1 MSSKTR
7 LSAFLAVLLVGAL
20 AIVVAGCGGSSSSSP
35 NTTSESEEST
45 ETAGGAGEEEAAE
58 EEETGAEEEPSG
70 GGEKLTVGS
79 DIPYPPFEQ
88 KAPGGGYTGFDVELM
103 EAIGK
108 EIGREPEFIDS
119 SFETIFRDVAQGK
132 FEAVMSAATI
142 TPEREKVVSFSLPYY
157 LSEQAILVKEGS
169 EITGLSD
176 LKGKVIAAQQ
186 GTTGLELGK
195 EKAEAKEI
203 RPFPEGPDA
212 DNALKA
218 GVVEAVIIDAPVA
231 KKQAEELGGIEIVEK
246 VPTDETYGIALAPES
261 TELLEQINEGLKK
274 AIEDGNYTKV
284 YEKWFKE
291 APPLEGLEK
300 AIEEAEAK

>member
-1 MSSKTR
+1 LSSKTR
-7 LSAFLAVLLVGAL
+7 LAAFLAVLLVGAVS
-20 AIVVAGCGGSSSSSP
+20 IVVAGCGGGSSSSSSSS
-35 NTTSESEEST
+35 TTSESEEST
-45 ETAGGAGEEEAAE
+45 ETAGGAGEEES
-58 EEETGAEEEPSG
+58 SG
-70 GGEKLTVGS
+70 GGETLTVGS

-88 KAPGGGYTGFDVELM
+88 GKKGSYTGFDVELM

-108 EIGREPEFIDS
+108 EIEREPEFIDS
-119 SFETIFRDVAQGK
+119 SFETIFRDLAQEK

-142 TPEREKVVSFSLPYY
+142 TEEREKVVDFSLPYY

-176 LKGKVIAAQQ
+176 LKGKVVGAQQ

-195 EKAEAKEI
+195 EKAEAGEL

-218 GVVEAVIIDAPVA
+218 GTVEAVIIDAPVA
-231 KKQAEELGGIEIVEK
+231 KQQAEELGGIEIVEK
-246 VPTDETYGIALAPES
+246 VPTEETYGIAIAKGN
-261 TELLEQINEGLKK
+261 TELLEGINEGLKMT
-274 AIEDGNYTKV
+274 IEDGSYAKV

>member
-1 MSSKTR
+1 MFVLSSNFRSEAGLISKTR
-7 LSAFLAVLLVGAL
+7 MAAFFAVLLVGAVAL
-20 AIVVAGCGGSSSSSP
+20 VAAGCGSSSSSSSSTGSE
-35 NTTSESEEST
+35 TTEET
-45 ETAGGAGEEEAAE
+45 TGGGGEEA
-58 EEETGAEEEPSG
+58 SG
-70 GGEKLTVGS
+70 GGEPLTVGS

-88 KAPGGGYTGFDVELM
+88 KAKSGGYTGFDVELM

-142 TPEREKVVSFSLPYY
+142 TEEREKVVAFSNPYY

-169 EITGLSD
+169 SITGLAD
-176 LKGKVIAAQQ
+176 LKGKVVAAQQ

-195 EKAEAKEI
+195 EKAEASEL
-203 RPFPEGPDA
+203 RPYPEGPDA

-218 GVVEAVIIDAPVA
+218 GTVEAVIIDAPVA
-231 KKQAEELGGIEIVEK
+231 KQQAEELGGIEIVEK
-246 VPTDETYGIALAPES
+246 VPTEESYGIAVEKNN
-261 TELLEQINEGLKK
+261 TELVEQINEGLKK
-274 AIEDGNYTKV
+274 TVEDGSYAKV

>member
-1 MSSKTR
+1 MFSKTR
-7 LSAFLAVLLVGAL
+7 LAAFLAVLLVGAVAL
-20 AIVVAGCGGSSSSSP
+20 VVTGCGGGGSS
-35 NTTSESEEST
+35 TSETTATEESA
-45 ETAGGAGEEEAAE
+45 EGGGAAE
-58 EEETGAEEEPSG
+58 EGGGEEAG

-88 KAPGGGYTGFDVELM
+88 GKKGNYTGFDVELM

-169 EITGLSD
+169 SITGLAD
-176 LKGKVIAAQQ
+176 LKGKVVAAQQ

-195 EKAEAKEI
+195 EKAEASEL

-218 GVVEAVIIDAPVA
+218 GTVEAVIIDAPVA
-231 KKQAEELGGIEIVEK
+231 KQQAEELGGIEIVEK
-246 VPTDETYGIALAPES
+246 VPTDETYGIALAQENS
-261 TELLEQINEGLKK
+261 ELLEQINEGLKK
-274 AIEDGNYTKV
+274 TIEDGSYARV

-300 AIEEAEAK
+300 AIEEAESK

>member
-20 AIVVAGCGGSSSSSP
+20 AIVVAGCGGGSSSSSSS
-35 NTTSESEEST
+35 TTSESEEST
-45 ETAGGAGEEEAAE
+45 EAAGGAAE
-58 EEETGAEEEPSG
+58 EEAGAEEESSG

-88 KAPGGGYTGFDVELM
+88 KASGGGYTGFDVELM

-119 SFETIFRDVAQGK
+119 SFETIFRDVSQGK

-142 TPEREKVVSFSLPYY
+142 TPEREKVVTFSLPYY

-169 EITGLSD
+169 EITGLAD
-176 LKGKVIAAQQ
+176 LKGKVVAAQQ

-195 EKAEAKEI
+195 EKAEAKEL

-218 GVVEAVIIDAPVA
+218 GTVEAVIIDAPVA
-231 KKQAEELGGIEIVEK
+231 KQQAEELGGIEIVEK
-246 VPTDETYGIALAPES
+246 VPTDETYGIAVSKEN
-261 TELLEQINEGLKK
+261 TELIEQINEGLKK
-274 AIEDGNYTKV
+274 AIEDGSYATV

-300 AIEEAEAK
+300 AIEEAEAE

>member
-1 MSSKTR
+1 MFVSSSNFRSEAGLISKTR
-7 LSAFLAVLLVGAL
+7 MAAFFAVLLVGAVAL
-20 AIVVAGCGGSSSSSP
+20 VAAGCGSSSSSSSSTGSE
-35 NTTSESEEST
+35 TTEAST
-45 ETAGGAGEEEAAE
+45 GGGEEEA
-58 EEETGAEEEPSG
+58 

-88 KAPGGGYTGFDVELM
+88 GKKGGYTGFDVELM
-103 EAIGK
+103 EAVGK

-119 SFETIFRDVAQGK
+119 SFETIFRDLAQGK

-142 TPEREKVVSFSLPYY
+142 TEEREKVVAFSNPYY

-169 EITGLSD
+169 SITGLSD
-176 LKGKVIAAQQ
+176 LKGKVVGAQQ

-195 EKAEAKEI
+195 EKAEASEL

-218 GVVEAVIIDAPVA
+218 GTVEAVIIDAPVA
-231 KKQAEELGGIEIVEK
+231 KQQAEELGGIEIVEK
-246 VPTDETYGIALAPES
+246 VPTEETYGIAIAKED
-261 TELLEQINEGLKK
+261 TELVEEVNEGLAKT
-274 AIEDGNYTKV
+274 IEDGSYAKV

-291 APPLEGLEK
+291 APPLKGLEK
-300 AIEEAEAK
+300 AIEEAESK